1 MQTLRETDP
10 RRIGPYEVLGRLGAG
25 GMGEVYLAEGRGG
38 LRLAVKVVRPEH
50 AGDRTFRVRF
60 RQELRAAREVGGDG
74 TYTARVVDADPEGEP
89 PWMATE
95 FVEGPTLAHAVHDDG
110 PLPGPAVRI
119 LAAALGRALAAIHA
133 RDLVHRDL
141 KPSNI
146 LLAADGPRVID
157 FGIVRALEATAL
169 TNPGSIVGTVGYVS
183 PEQIRNSTEV
193 GPPSDVFALG
203 AVLAHASGGRRPFGE
218 GHDSVILLR
227 ILNGDHD
234 LSRVPAEFRPLVES
248 CLRPDP
254 AERPRPEAV
263 TAAVG
268 HTDASLRAA
277 VRPGW
282 FQGSARWVPGE
293 DGERA
298 SGVEYV
304 APATAE
310 GVVAT
315 PARAPEPVPVPPS
328 RRRVLRAVTGGAAAV
343 AVAGGVGGW
352 WWLREEP
359 EDGKR
364 QTPTASATGKPAVR
378 WQFSMDQV
386 MTPRLGALSPKGDVL
401 YVASSIDDLFA
412 FSAAGEDLWKTVLPG
427 AGLDPL
433 ATADGVYCTV
443 VEGDSADGSQR
454 HRLYLYDTAG
464 KRRWSRDLGPE
475 GTAPVL
481 AGETVVVG
489 TGDEEIGEL
498 RAYAADGS
506 MRWQRGLEGAL
517 TEAPLV
523 HGGVVYAG
531 TRTGRLVAMSA
542 KEGKPLWE
550 AEVGTELRRPVVVGG
565 RALAAASAGEWT
577 WHGYTLDGERLWR
590 TKEVDGE
597 WDAPVTAAGSLAL
610 VTENQV
616 LKAFTADGAPAWT
629 YRADGDDLTEPAV
642 LGDRILLQ
650 TPTEIHALDLR
661 GERVWRFPLEA
672 GYPVSA
678 PLIRG
683 NRLYVT
689 SEEGVAAVDLTS

>member
-1 MQTLRETDP
+1 MQRLRETDP

-50 AGDRTFRVRF
+50 AGDRTFRARF

-74 TYTARVVDADPEGEP
+74 TYTARVVDADPDGEP

-95 FVEGPTLAHAVHDDG
+95 FVEGPTLAHAVLDDG

-203 AVLAHASGGRRPFGE
+203 AVLAYASGGRQPFGE
-218 GHDSVILLR
+218 GHDSVVLLR

-268 HTDASLRAA
+268 HTEVSLRTA
-277 VRPGW
+277 VGPGW
-282 FQGSARWVPGE
+282 FQGGARWVPVE
-293 DGERA
+293 NGERV

-304 APATAE
+304 APATEA
-310 GVVAT
+310 GAVAA
-315 PARAPEPVPVPPS
+315 PASAPVPVPAPPS

-359 EDGKR
+359 GGGKGKA
-364 QTPTASATGKPAVR
+364 PTASATGKPTVR
-378 WQFSMDQV
+378 WQFSMTQV
-386 MTPRLGALSPKGDVL
+386 MTPQLGALSPKGDVL
-401 YVASSIDDLFA
+401 YTVSSANDLVALSAGGDDR
-412 FSAAGEDLWKTVLPG
+412 WQTVLPG
-427 AGLDPL
+427 GGLDPL

-454 HRLYLYDTAG
+454 LRLCHYDTAG
-464 KRRWSRDLGPE
+464 KRRWSRDLGPV

-481 AGETVVVG
+481 AGDAVVVG
-489 TGDEEIGEL
+489 AGDEEIGAL
-498 RAYAADGS
+498 RVYAADGS
-506 MRWQRGLEGAL
+506 LRWQRGVAGAL

-531 TRTGRLVAMSA
+531 TRTGRLVALSA
-542 KEGKPLWE
+542 DGTQLWE
-550 AEVGTELRRPVVVGG
+550 AEAGTELRRPVVVGG
-565 RALAAASAGEWT
+565 RTLAAASAGEWT

-590 TKEVDGE
+590 TKELDGE
-597 WDAPVTAAGSLAL
+597 GDAPVTAAGSLAL

-616 LKAFTADGAPAWT
+616 LKAFTADGGPAWT
-629 YRADGDDLTEPAV
+629 YHAEGDDLTEPAV

-650 TPTEIHALDLR
+650 TPTEIHALNLK
-661 GERVWRFPLEA
+661 GERLWRFPLKA

-683 NRLYVT
+683 SRLYVT
-689 SEEGVAAVDLTS
+689 SEEGVAAVDLTA